1 MQPVCFLDSLQRPK
15 TRTCMQLTSGS
26 TQPAKHAHRAPHSS
40 LRRTCRIT
48 RPRCLT
54 QHCSLTPP
62 LASRHHRR
70 IARRLG
76 ISPSLHASAE
86 VSLDNYSL
94 DKLSYMHN
102 EKQTMQIHE
111 SRLSLTFSSLIL
123 ILQSSQSL
131 MRITRHHLM
140 TPSQRRN

>member
-15 TRTCMQLTSGS
+15 TRTCMQLTTGS
-26 TQPAKHAHRAPHSS
+26 TQPAKHARRAPHSS

-76 ISPSLHASAE
+76 ISPSPHASAE

-94 DKLSYMHN
+94 GKLSYMHN

-111 SRLSLTFSSLIL
+111 SRLSLTFFSIIL